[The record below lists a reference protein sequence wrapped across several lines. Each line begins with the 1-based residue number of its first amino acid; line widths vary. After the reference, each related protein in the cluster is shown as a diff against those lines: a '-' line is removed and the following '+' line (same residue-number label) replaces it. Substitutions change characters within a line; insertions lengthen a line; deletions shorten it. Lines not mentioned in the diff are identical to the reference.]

1 MSVSPPRPKGPPLN
15 ALRAFE
21 AAARL
26 GGFSNAADELSVTP
40 GAISQHIK
48 ALEDWTGVPLFERRS
63 QGVRLTETGADL
75 LPQFSSAFDQL
86 GTAVRAL
93 RATTRQSTIRIAVLP
108 SIAQLWL
115 LPRMP
120 EIRKRLPNLELSVS
134 AMETPPNL
142 SREMFDISLFFR
154 PATGED
160 NLYAL
165 DDDLVF
171 PVCAPDI
178 ASRLHASEDLA
189 GEVLL
194 HDDVWSDDWSRWA
207 EHAGCTIPNL
217 AEGPR
222 FSLYSLAV
230 EEAKNGA
237 GVLIGHR
244 SLIRTALNRAELVAP
259 FSEPLRTNTP
269 LCLEVADKNLMSGDL
284 RQVVGLLR

>member
-48 ALEDWTGVPLFERRS
+48 ALEDWAGAPLFERRS
-63 QGVRLTETGADL
+63 QGVRLTAIGADL
-75 LPQFSSAFDQL
+75 LPQFTSAFDQM

-120 EIRKRLPNLELSVS
+120 EIRKRLPHLELSVS

-142 SREMFDISLFFR
+142 NREMFDISLFFR
-154 PATGED
+154 PAAQAD
-160 NLYAL
+160 DLHVL
-165 DDDLVF
+165 DDDLVS
-171 PVCAPDI
+171 PVCAPEI
-178 ASRLHASEDLA
+178 ASRLQTPEDLTN
-189 GEVLL
+189 EVLL
-194 HDDVWSDDWSRWA
+194 HDDVWADDWPRWA
-207 EHAGCTIPNL
+207 EHAGCALPNL

-237 GVLIGHR
+237 GVLIGHH
-244 SLIRTALNRAELVAP
+244 SLIRAALSEAKLVAP
-259 FSEPLRTNTP
+259 FAEPLRTNAP
-269 LCLEVADKNLMSGDL
+269 LCLEVADKNLMSRDL
-284 RQVVGLLR
+284 RQMVAMLQ